1 LAARY
6 SAWPLEHR
14 LGTAVIASLA
24 VHAAAMSL
32 SLRAPR
38 VSLFEPPAVLQ
49 LSLRELEVPPPAAS
63 PEPASLAPPAPLAA
77 KRIKP
82 EPRKHAPVP
91 LARTSDPPAPSPAAN
106 VAEEQV
112 RASAP
117 EGDVASPAPPP
128 QPAWP
133 PLAAQVPAPRVPSSE
148 LLSSY
153 GQTISQA
160 LARYKEYPRIA
171 QLRGWEGAVTM
182 RLRVAP
188 SGRLIEAKVQISSGH
203 EVLDKQALEMTARAG
218 RLPALPDGLRDREE
232 VAVLVPI
239 VFRLE
244 R

>member
-1 LAARY
+1 M
-6 SAWPLEHR
+6 
-14 LGTAVIASLA
+14 AVIASLA

-32 SLRAPR
+32 SLPAPR

-49 LSLRELEVPPPAAS
+49 VSLRELEVPPPAAP
-63 PEPASLAPPAPLAA
+63 PEPAGLAAPAPLPT
-77 KRIKP
+77 KRTKS

-91 LARTSDPPAPSPAAN
+91 LARTSEPPAPSPATN
-106 VAEEQV
+106 VAGERV

-117 EGDVASPAPPP
+117 EGDVASPAPQP

-133 PLAAQVPAPRVPSSE
+133 PLAAQMPSSE

-153 GQTISQA
+153 GQTISKA
-160 LARYKEYPRIA
+160 LSRYKEYPRIA
-171 QLRGWEGAVTM
+171 QMRGWEGAVTL

-188 SGRLIEAKVQISSGH
+188 SGRLIEATVQASSGH
-203 EVLDKQALEMTARAG
+203 EVLDKQAMEMAARAG
-218 RLPALPDGLRDREE
+218 RLPAPPDGLRDREE

-244 R
+244 P